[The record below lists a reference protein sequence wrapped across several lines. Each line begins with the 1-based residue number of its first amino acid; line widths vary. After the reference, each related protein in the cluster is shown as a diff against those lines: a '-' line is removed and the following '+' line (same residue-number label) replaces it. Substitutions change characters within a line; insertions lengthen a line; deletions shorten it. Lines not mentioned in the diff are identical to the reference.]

1 MLFKDN
7 NVRLL
12 RGGRGGGV
20 KPLEPLRKENN
31 FFSMIKQKK
40 LKTRKINNKK

>member
-20 KPLEPLRKENN
+20 KPLEPLRKE
-31 FFSMIKQKK
+31 KK
-40 LKTRKINNKK
+40 LFFYDLTKKIKNKKNK